1 MPVGPELQRLVW
13 RSPRNQ
19 KCLKCQL
26 NGPAVKEIYGVRKP
40 ISCGFF
46 GSIGRNR
53 IVTCESPKPRRSC
66 LSCPHGYLTPAAR
79 AALQWRRSRNEKVVA
94 VPALVRFHLTFSCIL
109 PTASRLQR
117 TALTTST
124 LHQCRWNIES
134 VSHLE
139 QIEACESRARKQ

>member
-1 MPVGPELQRLVW
+1 MSLTPFGTDIWRNGDISFEIPSKEVIHAHAASGVTETSVSKESDFCMLSPMP
-13 RSPRNQ
+13 
-19 KCLKCQL
+19 
-26 NGPAVKEIYGVRKP
+26 
-40 ISCGFF
+40 
-46 GSIGRNR
+46 
-53 IVTCESPKPRRSC
+53 
-66 LSCPHGYLTPAAR
+66 LTPAAR

>member
-1 MPVGPELQRLVW
+1 MY
-13 RSPRNQ
+13 SPTAIQ
-19 KCLKCQL
+19 TLFDFWYTET
-26 NGPAVKEIYGVRKP
+26 VYGWSQT
-40 ISCGFF
+40 ITSC
-46 GSIGRNR
+46 SM
-53 IVTCESPKPRRSC
+53 VETPY
-66 LSCPHGYLTPAAR
+66 LSLTPAAR